1 MNHDFNSE
9 NTYQILS
16 LLARGVNRDDI
27 KSYIGSDNIDS
38 LIKDISENPLFPYYK
53 KLFQKNDKLFAL
65 MHLDHFF
72 KEQSGIY
79 KEVPVHEYL
88 DPETFFDH
96 YFYENRPVLVKKWAD
111 HWPAIKKWDFNFFKK
126 FYGNEIVEITSGRD
140 SDELY
145 EIKLEGFKRKITLR
159 EYLEIIESNPES
171 NDVYLVARNFLLANP
186 AFAGLFED
194 FSPINQVIDHN
205 AHNDKGYVKMWI
217 GPKGTIT
224 PLHHDR
230 VNVLLVQVMGR
241 KLIRFIPPNQNEK
254 VYNERDVFSELDL
267 NREIDLDKFP
277 LAKNL
282 KIIDVVVNPGEALLI
297 PVGWWHWVKSLDVSI
312 TLTHQEFCIPNG
324 NVLLI
329 DDFD

>member
-1 MNHDFNSE
+1 MNRDINSD
-9 NTYQILS
+9 NTSQILS
-16 LLARGVNRDDI
+16 LLARGVEMEDI
-27 KSYIGSDNIDS
+27 KSYMSGDDAVSIIEN
-38 LIKDISENPLFPYYK
+38 ISENPLFPYYK

-65 MHLDHFF
+65 MHLDYFF
-72 KEQSGIY
+72 KEQLGIY
-79 KEVPVHEYL
+79 KDVPVHDNL
-88 DPETFFDH
+88 DPNTFFDR
-96 YFYENRPVLVKKWAD
+96 YFYENRPVLVKNWANN
-111 HWPAIKKWDFNFFKK
+111 WPAMNRWNFNFFKK
-126 FYGNEIVEITSGRD
+126 HYGNEIVEITSGRD

-145 EIKLEGFKRKITLR
+145 EIEMENFKRKITLR
-159 EYLEIIESNPES
+159 DYLELIESNPES

-194 FSPINQVIDHN
+194 FSPIDQVIDPN

-241 KLIRFIPPNQNEK
+241 KLVRFIPPNQNEK

-267 NREIDLDKFP
+267 NKEIDFNKFP

-282 KIIDVVVNPGEALLI
+282 KIIDVVVHPGEALLI

-312 TLTHQEFCIPNG
+312 TLTHQEFCIPDG
-324 NVLLI
+324 NILLV
-329 DDFD
+329 DDFE